1 MILRG
6 VGVIVIGG
14 VLCYLLSEMG
24 SRLARPI
31 GVICAI
37 AAFIISLSG
46 FSEIGDEIRSLMERA
61 GLSDVGLDVMKILG
75 TGYVFGISAD
85 TLDGLGESTA
95 SKGLDMLCRVE
106 IMLIT
111 LPYIK
116 ETVAFGLSLIK

>member
-1 MILRG
+1 MIARG

-24 SRLARPI
+24 SRLSKPVA
-31 GVICAI
+31 VICAVI
-37 AAFIISLSG
+37 AFITAVSG
-46 FSEIGDEIRSLMERA
+46 FSGIADEMDMLMERA